1 MRKFIPII
9 FVAVIALA
17 GCSTPST
24 VHTQSAGGTNAA
36 ASLNITAGTNA
47 VAGTNA
53 AVAAAATG
61 TSASTETAG
70 HVNSPAETT
79 SENVLLGDLGAGF
92 LVMLIVVLGLKR
104 S

>member
-1 MRKFIPII
+1 MRKFIPLI
-9 FVAVIALA
+9 FVAAIAVA

-24 VHTQSAGGTNAA
+24 IHTQSAGGTNAA
-36 ASLNITAGTNA
+36 TSLNITVGPNA

-53 AVAAAATG
+53 AVAAAAT
-61 TSASTETAG
+61 TASTETAG

-79 SENVLLGDLGAGF
+79 SENVLLGNLGAGF
-92 LVMLIVVLGLKR
+92 IAMLVVVLGLKR

>member
-9 FVAVIALA
+9 FVAASILA
-17 GCSTPST
+17 GCSTPSM

-36 ASLNITAGTNA
+36 VSLNITVGTNA

-53 AVAAAATG
+53 AVAVAAT
-61 TSASTETAG
+61 TSGTETVG

-92 LVMLIVVLGLKR
+92 LVMLIIVLGLKR

>member
-1 MRKFIPII
+1 MRKFILII
-9 FVAVIALA
+9 FVAAIALA

-24 VHTQSAGGTNAA
+24 VHTQSAGGTNAP
-36 ASLNITAGTNA
+36 ASFSITVGTTA

-53 AVAAAATG
+53 TVAATV
-61 TSASTETAG
+61 STDAAG
-70 HVNSPAETT
+70 HVNSTSETM

-92 LVMLIVVLGLKR
+92 LVLLIVVLGLKR